1 MTGRPVQ
8 CCGKCPP
15 IWGGGY
21 DCTCEGNPRCSRN
34 SPEDE
39 RITAW
44 RTIVKHPFFLEC
56 YDDGPI
62 LINAM
67 LRRLDKAQAVAEA
80 LKAPGIGTGY
90 TPTTEQV
97 RNNMAFGAACASYAK
112 RTPDPEMEKLLRDI
126 DWPIPG
132 LRPGIKAQFDRWLA
146 GELAKARQEA
156 LEKAHDREERSG

>member
-1 MTGRPVQ
+1 
-8 CCGKCPP
+8 
-15 IWGGGY
+15 
-21 DCTCEGNPRCSRN
+21 
-34 SPEDE
+34 
-39 RITAW
+39 
-44 RTIVKHPFFLEC
+44 LEC